1 MREILVVTFCI
12 LMIISLILLGRKIL
26 IWFKNTDNII
36 EKMAYINFFIYI
48 IIGVG
53 LCIMKIGEVVGLWN
67 L

>member
-1 MREILVVTFCI
+1 MEEVLVVTFCMFI
-12 LMIISLILLGRKIL
+12 IISLILLGLKMI

-48 IIGVG
+48 MIGIG
-53 LCIMKIGEVVGLWN
+53 LCILKIGEVVGLWK